1 MTVGIC
7 KGEKVQDSKKNVQK
21 LMLSNNEA
29 VLYQEPEKRVI
40 SRSGDQCV
48 VALCDQW

>member
-1 MTVGIC
+1 MIVGIC
-7 KGEKVQDSKKNVQK
+7 KGEKVQNVKEKVQK
-21 LMLSNNEA
+21 LMLDNKEA
-29 VLYQEPEKRVI
+29 VLYHEPEGLII